1 MRGPARYFL
10 FVFLACSGLAPAQG
24 LDQALGW
31 QAGPGRP
38 QGAAL
43 LLSDLHFDPFTDPSL
58 APALAASPVTA
69 WDAIFARGHGKAF
82 PGYSDDCNWDLWR
95 SLLSQLSAP
104 GLRYDYGLVMGD
116 YLAHQFDKKYQRA
129 LGGGK
134 QAYQAFVAKTLAYL
148 DRSLGRALAKAP
160 LYWALGNND
169 SDCGDFGLEPGGAF
183 LKTQARAWATV
194 AADPAAATD
203 FSRGGYCDLALP
215 GRGGRVL
222 VLNTVIWSR
231 RYDNPCGV
239 SGADPGKLELDWLA
253 ARLERDQDAGGPV
266 TLIMHIP
273 PGTNAFGASLGLP
286 LETFFRP
293 EIQAP
298 FLALVRRY
306 AGLIRL
312 AFAGHTHFDDFKVY
326 EPGGAPALAVHLAP
340 SVGPSHGNN
349 PSFQVLC
356 YDRSTA
362 APLDLATYTL
372 CNLTSAARSGPQP
385 DWQLEYGFKQAYG
398 HAFDRAG
405 LAAAAQDIRSGG
417 AARADYES
425 FYTGRARSHS
435 ALGNEIWRPYSC
447 AQTCFDPDEFEACLH
462 AKAR

>member
-1 MRGPARYFL
+1 VRLILLLCLTVCGAAR
-10 FVFLACSGLAPAQG
+10 AQN

-31 QAGPGRP
+31 KVDAQGP
-38 QGAAL
+38 QGACL
-43 LLSDLHFDPFTDPSL
+43 LLSDLHFDPFVDPSL
-58 APALAASPVTA
+58 APALAASPVTD
-69 WDAIFARGHGKAF
+69 WDAIFARSRDQSF
-82 PGYSDDCNWDLWR
+82 PGYSDDCNWALWR
-95 SLLSQLSAP
+95 SLLAQLSTP

-116 YLAHQFDKKYQRA
+116 YLAHQFDKKYRRA
-129 LGGGK
+129 LGK
-134 QAYQAFVAKTLAYL
+134 DPLAYQAFVAKTLAYL
-148 DRSLGRALAKAP
+148 DWSLGRACPKTP

-183 LKTQARAWATV
+183 LKAQARAWATV
-194 AADPAAATD
+194 AADPAAAAD

-231 RYDNPCGV
+231 RYNNPCGQA
-239 SGADPGKLELDWLA
+239 GADPGKQELDWLR
-253 ARLERDQDAGGPV
+253 ARLDQDQAAGRPV

-293 EIQAP
+293 EIQGP
-298 FLALVRRY
+298 FLELVRRHAAQIKMAY
-306 AGLIRL
+306 
-312 AFAGHTHFDDFKVY
+312 AGHTHFDDFKVY
-326 EPGGAPALAVHLAP
+326 APQGAPVLAVHLAP

-356 YDRSTA
+356 YDRATA

-372 CNLTSAARSGPQP
+372 LNLTSAARSGPDP
-385 DWQLEYGFKQAYG
+385 DWRLEYGFQRAYG
-398 HAFDRAG
+398 HPFNLAGLEAAVLDIRAG
-405 LAAAAQDIRSGG
+405 GP
-417 AARADYES
+417 ARADYES
-425 FYTGRARSHS
+425 FYTGRAQSHS

-462 AKAR
+462 SQAR